1 MPPFEESQG
10 NPSRRVP
17 AVNDRDW
24 DVSKQTRIVIMRAA
38 AVMHTNRAVPN
49 SAGQPAARV
58 SLTASVHAV
67 AGKVAIEARVALALA
82 NVLVARVGV
91 RGTVLAHPSRR
102 ACCDNSNRAAIDV
115 GVARKHRMFFARAC
129 EQRRCVRAYM
139 LSKALVLVRER
150 DAASA

>member
-58 SLTASVHAV
+58 SLTARVQAFAV
-67 AGKVAIEARVALALA
+67 KVAPEAMTTIAVALANA
-82 NVLVARVGV
+82 LVTHIKAI
-91 RGTVLAHPSRR
+91 GTAPRR
-102 ACCDNSNRAAIDV
+102 ACCD
-115 GVARKHRMFFARAC
+115 
-129 EQRRCVRAYM
+129 E
-139 LSKALVLVRER
+139 SKVI
-150 DAASA
+150 